1 MKRVVAVWGD
11 FFHFGIPRSQG
22 KIWGDT
28 DRFPSNWKEQIS
40 CSRLFRPAVRADGN
54 KITAPLRHRVESY
67 VVRSNVLTF
76 SLRMVSRKF
85 KNWCY
90 VLTYILRIK
99 LDSFFFNFFLWL
111 EHNFWIIVEDI
122 PLYKRFEHLSTGFR
136 TLYKHWIKY
145 KLRIFTIQII
155 IFKIQIY
162 TFFEDNGT

>member
-1 MKRVVAVWGD
+1 MLCWKPASLKYQDQYYFYTADVWRVKRVVAVWSD

-22 KIWGDT
+22 KIWEDT

-54 KITAPLRHRVESY
+54 KISVPLRHRVESY

-76 SLRMVSRKF
+76 SLRMVNRKF

-99 LDSFFFNFFLWL
+99 LDFFFFNFFCDW
-111 EHNFWIIVEDI
+111 
-122 PLYKRFEHLSTGFR
+122 S
-136 TLYKHWIKY
+136 
-145 KLRIFTIQII
+145 I
-155 IFKIQIY
+155 IFELSLKIYPFI
-162 TFFEDNGT
+162 EG